1 MATPILE
8 LRDITCEVSSG
19 QTLFQ
24 DVSFSVNEGALKEMM
39 IPCRLIINSLSPG
52 DTIIL
57 QGKSGSG
64 KTTML
69 KCIAHL
75 VLHKGNVLYRGR

>member
-1 MATPILE
+1 MHVYHESLDSLLPIMATPILE

-24 DVSFSVNEGALKEMM
+24 DVSFSVNE
-39 IPCRLIINSLSPG
+39 G

>member
-24 DVSFSVNEGALKEMM
+24 DVSFSVNEGALKKMM